1 MKHSEKMINLLKSN
15 SRGFTLIELV
25 LTVIAIGI
33 FGAITANILGNASK
47 VYESTLKKQKFV
59 SEARHSFFRLNRDFN
74 LQTWAMNDDISN
86 PKSLNIESAN
96 GWQLQYDLQ
105 TNNNLR
111 LNLIQH
117 SNLSPTSEVLSK
129 NTYYPSSNV
138 LYYDNQDNIV
148 SDSYQSNNINLA
160 KIRILFN
167 DPTNGYSMNIESYA
181 YPYNF
186 KFGKPMDYHD

>member
-1 MKHSEKMINLLKSN
+1 MKHTEKIINLVKSD
-15 SRGFTLIELV
+15 SKGFTLIELV

-33 FGAITANILGNASK
+33 FGTITANILGNASK

-129 NTYYPSSNV
+129 NTHYPSSNV
-138 LYYDNQDNIV
+138 LYYDNQNNIV
-148 SDSYQSNNINLA
+148 SDSYNSSIINLA

>member
-1 MKHSEKMINLLKSN
+1 MKHTEKIINLLKSN

-86 PKSLNIESAN
+86 PKSLSIESAN

-129 NTYYPSSNV
+129 NTHYSSSNV
-138 LYYDNQDNIV
+138 LYYDNQNNIV
-148 SDSYQSNNINLA
+148 SDSYNSSIINLA

-167 DPTNGYSMNIESYA
+167 DPTHGYSMNIESYA

>member
-1 MKHSEKMINLLKSN
+1 MKHPEKMINLLKSN

-129 NTYYPSSNV
+129 NTHYPSSNV
-138 LYYDNQDNIV
+138 LYYDNHYNIV

-167 DPTNGYSMNIESYA
+167 DPTHGYSMNIESYA

>member
-1 MKHSEKMINLLKSN
+1 MKHTEKIINLVKSN
-15 SRGFTLIELV
+15 SKGFTLIELV

-129 NTYYPSSNV
+129 NTHYSSSNV
-138 LYYDNQDNIV
+138 LYYDNQNNIV
-148 SDSYQSNNINLA
+148 SDSYNSSIINLA

>member
-1 MKHSEKMINLLKSN
+1 MKHTEKIINLVKSD
-15 SRGFTLIELV
+15 SKGFTLIELV

-129 NTYYPSSNV
+129 NTHYPSSNV
-138 LYYDNQDNIV
+138 LYYDNQNNIV
-148 SDSYQSNNINLA
+148 SDSYNSSIINLA

>member
-1 MKHSEKMINLLKSN
+1 MKHPEKMINLLKSN
-15 SRGFTLIELV
+15 SKGFTLIELV

-96 GWQLQYDLQ
+96 GWQLQYDIQ

-129 NTYYPSSNV
+129 NTHYRSSNV
-138 LYYDNQDNIV
+138 LYFDNQDNIV

-167 DPTNGYSMNIESYA
+167 DPTHGYSMNIESYA

>member
-1 MKHSEKMINLLKSN
+1 MKHTEKIINLLKSN

-86 PKSLNIESAN
+86 PKSLSIESAN

-129 NTYYPSSNV
+129 NTHYPSSNV
-138 LYYDNQDNIV
+138 LYYDNQYNIV
-148 SDSYQSNNINLA
+148 NDSYQSNNINLA

-167 DPTNGYSMNIESYA
+167 DPTHGYSMNIESYA